1 MKPFDALIK
10 EFAEATGLP
19 LQVAD
24 NDSCNLEYQD
34 IIITMQYRQASDD
47 IVIFAPVLTTDEYE
61 TLPNG
66 VLRRALELSY
76 NGEGTRGA
84 FLGMFDEALVLSVGL
99 PMNGLDADQLCARV
113 LAFAETAQGIALEL
127 ETILSTGE
135 DYTPKKSQQDEDFL
149 GTNITFKV

>member
-19 LQVAD
+19 LQVAED
-24 NDSCNLEYQD
+24 DSCCLEYED
-34 IIITMQYRQASDD
+34 IIITLQYRQANDD
-47 IVIFAPVLTTDEYE
+47 VVFFAPVMTPDEDE

-76 NGEGTRGA
+76 NGQGTRGA
-84 FLGMFDEALVLSVGL
+84 FLGMFDGALVLSVSL
-99 PMNGLDADQLCARV
+99 PMNGLGADQLCARV
-113 LAFAETAQGIALEL
+113 QNFAETAQGIALEL
-127 ETILSTGE
+127 ETVLSTGE
-135 DYTPKKSQQDEDFL
+135 DYTPKKSQHDEDLF